1 MALPPA
7 RPRRIGALLL
17 ALLIGGWLAAF
28 GFTIGSLHTKA
39 LDERLSTAYTHT
51 RNFEEHLTQTL
62 QVIDLIATNL
72 DPGTSAKLKP
82 DEMSTLAKIAL
93 RPAPYLRS
101 LSLLDAE
108 GRVIG
113 SSAKQN
119 LGQRVD
125 LGDFFPVGD
134 PRAEVLRIG
143 APRPGR
149 DISDNAAASQT
160 LPLTPTAV
168 NVIPVLRRLPGQP
181 ARWILASINPDYFIN
196 HFAQL
201 LDPHEGRV
209 QLLRYDGLLLASS
222 GLNDPPGAKE
232 VAGDVTR
239 RLEQGEFGRF
249 EQTLG
254 DGRRVLSAYRASS
267 RFPALIAVHID
278 REQALAAWRAES
290 QHMAVIFLPALAA
303 LSIAGLLALRRQ
315 ARIAV
320 EDAERHRQARLSA
333 SVFDSSNDAIVLTLP
348 NEEIISCN
356 PAFQRITG
364 YEKADVLGKTPRL
377 LQSGQQ
383 NAEFYR
389 DMWASIIRDGRWQG
403 ELVNRR
409 KDGSLF
415 TALVSINAVRN
426 EAGEFQHYVGVTSDI
441 TERKRAQAAEREA
454 ALKLQ
459 QETVEK
465 MLLREQ
471 TIRDALTGL
480 YNRRYLDE
488 TLPREIARAKREGY
502 PLAVIMVDIDHF
514 KKINDTYGH
523 PAGDEVIRILGRIL
537 SEGAREGD
545 VVCRYGG
552 EEFVVALPR
561 MDLDAA
567 VARAEKWRLTA
578 AEYCV
583 RHGELEIRFSLSA
596 GVANFPTHHADTDA
610 LLQCADSALYR
621 SKNDGRNRVTLYEP
635 QVQIFRRST

>member
-28 GFTIGSLHTKA
+28 GFTIGRLHTKA
-39 LDERLSTAYTHT
+39 LDESLATAYTHT

-62 QVIDLIATNL
+62 QVIDLLAINL
-72 DPGTSAKLKP
+72 DPGTNTRLKSDEISAI
-82 DEMSTLAKIAL
+82 ANAAL

-113 SSAKQN
+113 SSARQN

-125 LGDFFPVGD
+125 LRDFFPVGD
-134 PRAEVLRIG
+134 PSAEVLRIG

-149 DISDNAAASQT
+149 DISDNAAAGQK

-168 NVIPVLRRLPGQP
+168 NVIPVLRRLPGQS
-181 ARWILASINPDYFIN
+181 ARWILAAINPDYFIN

-232 VAGDVTR
+232 VAGDVMR

-303 LSIAGLLALRRQ
+303 LSIGGLLALRRQ

-320 EDAERHRQARLSA
+320 EEAERHRQARLSA

-364 YEKADVLGKTPRL
+364 YERAEVLGKTPRL
-377 LQSGQQ
+377 LKSGQQ
-383 NAEFYR
+383 NAEFYL
-389 DMWASIIRDGRWQG
+389 DMWASIIRDDRWQG

-426 EAGEFQHYVGVTSDI
+426 EAGELQHYVGVTSDI

-471 TIRDALTGL
+471 SIRDVLTGL

-514 KKINDTYGH
+514 KKVNDTYGH

-583 RHGELEIRFSLSA
+583 THGELEIRFSLSA

-635 QVQIFRRST
+635 QV